1 MSTSTSAAPSRYFLR
16 MPPVTVNPNSVHEFT
31 SNDELE
37 RWMRQNHAS
46 APELWIKMHKKGSGL
61 PTINYAEALDVMLCW
76 GWIDG
81 IRKSLN
87 VTSFLQRYTPR
98 RAKSIW
104 SLINTEHVARLISE
118 KRMQAPGLAQ
128 IDSAKADGRWENA
141 YGGAKIL
148 TPPDDLMAAI
158 NAHRKARETY
168 ETLTSQNRY
177 ALSFRLV
184 NIKTDAARAR
194 RIAEYVAMLARGET
208 LHPNGA
214 TALTKPVAKTPLT
227 TKAAA
232 KKPAAVKDAAGPK
245 SVAKNAPVRKDSPA
259 KPKAKQAIKKVA
271 EKLAKRSTKP
281 SIAKPAKSTVTK
293 SPTK

>member
-1 MSTSTSAAPSRYFLR
+1 MPDVVQSIRERGVAPALAMPSRYFLP

-31 SNDELE
+31 SSVELE

-81 IRKSLN
+81 IRKSLD

-104 SLINTEHVARLISE
+104 SLINTEHVARLIGE
-118 KRMQAPGLAQ
+118 KRMQAQGFAQ
-128 IDSAKADGRWENA
+128 IEAAKADGRWEKA
-141 YGGAKIL
+141 YGGAKVM

-158 NAHRKARETY
+158 NANRKARQVY
-168 ETLTSQNRY
+168 EILTGQNRY

-214 TALTKPVAKTPLT
+214 
-227 TKAAA
+227 AA
-232 KKPAAVKDAAGPK
+232 
-245 SVAKNAPVRKDSPA
+245 
-259 KPKAKQAIKKVA
+259 PKAKQATKEVA
-271 EKLAKRSTKP
+271 KKLAKKPTKP
-281 SIAKPAKSTVTK
+281 SIAKSAKRAVTK

>member
-141 YGGAKIL
+141 YGGAKIM
-148 TPPDDLMAAI
+148 TAPDDLMAAI
-158 NAHRKARETY
+158 NAHRKAREAY

-184 NIKTDAARAR
+184 NIKMDAARAR

-208 LHPNGA
+208 IHPNG
-214 TALTKPVAKTPLT
+214 TAAPMTPVAKTTSPKNAAAE
-227 TKAAA
+227 KAAA
-232 KKPAAVKDAAGPK
+232 KKT
-245 SVAKNAPVRKDSPA
+245 VAKKTAGNKSAA
-259 KPKAKQAIKKVA
+259 KKAAAKKNTRNPPQ
-271 EKLAKRSTKP
+271 K
-281 SIAKPAKSTVTK
+281 
-293 SPTK
+293 